1 MNPGA
6 KVFQRSSDIRTVKKK
21 CNIFVRNVAFFS
33 ISILLDLKQNGQ
45 TLRILLFENYT
56 MKNFSLEIDLPNFFD
71 IIVLYRNILT
81 GIEVTSIETKG
92 GFYITQIKQ
101 LQDRIFERLLL
112 DNGIEISGGQ
122 GRILFIL
129 WKTDNLTIS
138 EISEKTSLAKN
149 TVSVVI
155 NGMVNK
161 GIVERN
167 INPHNRRQTIVSLT
181 EYAKSLQE
189 KYELVSQQMNALFY
203 QGFSEEELREFER
216 YLARIL
222 KTLTDNLHTDK

>member
-1 MNPGA
+1 MI
-6 KVFQRSSDIRTVKKK
+6 FQ
-21 CNIFVRNVAFFS
+21 N
-33 ISILLDLKQNGQ
+33 
-45 TLRILLFENYT
+45 
-56 MKNFSLEIDLPNFFD
+56 
-71 IIVLYRNILT
+71 
-81 GIEVTSIETKG
+81 
-92 GFYITQIKQ
+92 
-101 LQDRIFERLLL
+101 RIFERLLL
-112 DNGIEISGGQ
+112 ENGIEISGGP

-167 INPHNRRQTIVSLT
+167 INSQNRRQTIVSLT

-189 KYELVSQQMNALFY
+189 KYEMVSGQMNILLY
-203 QGFSEEELREFER
+203 QGFSMEIVFILQRIHP
-216 YLARIL
+216 LCARNSL
-222 KTLTDNLHTDK
+222 

>member
-1 MNPGA
+1 M
-6 KVFQRSSDIRTVKKK
+6 IY
-21 CNIFVRNVAFFS
+21 
-33 ISILLDLKQNGQ
+33 L
-45 TLRILLFENYT
+45 
-56 MKNFSLEIDLPNFFD
+56 
-71 IIVLYRNILT
+71 
-81 GIEVTSIETKG
+81 ETKG

-112 DNGIEISGGQ
+112 ENGIQISGGQ

-167 INPHNRRQTIVSLT
+167 INPHNRRQMIVSLT
-181 EYAKSLQE
+181 GYAKSLQE
-189 KYELVSQQMNALFY
+189 KYEMVSQQMNVLFY
-203 QGFSEEELREFER
+203 QGFSEEEQRQFER

-222 KTLTDNLHTDK
+222 KTLIENLHTN

>member
-1 MNPGA
+1 M
-6 KVFQRSSDIRTVKKK
+6 
-21 CNIFVRNVAFFS
+21 
-33 ISILLDLKQNGQ
+33 
-45 TLRILLFENYT
+45 
-56 MKNFSLEIDLPNFFD
+56 
-71 IIVLYRNILT
+71 
-81 GIEVTSIETKG
+81 ETKG

-112 DNGIEISGGQ
+112 ENGIEISGGQ

-138 EISEKTSLAKN
+138 EISEKISLAKN

-167 INPHNRRQTIVSLT
+167 INPQNRRQTIVSLT
-181 EYAKSLQE
+181 EYAKSLQV
-189 KYELVSQQMNALFY
+189 KYEAVSQQMNMLFY
-203 QGFSEEELREFER
+203 RGFSEKEQKQFEQ

-222 KTLTDNLHTDK
+222 DTLIENLHTSK

>member
-1 MNPGA
+1 M
-6 KVFQRSSDIRTVKKK
+6 IY
-21 CNIFVRNVAFFS
+21 
-33 ISILLDLKQNGQ
+33 L
-45 TLRILLFENYT
+45 
-56 MKNFSLEIDLPNFFD
+56 
-71 IIVLYRNILT
+71 
-81 GIEVTSIETKG
+81 ETKG

-112 DNGIEISGGQ
+112 ENDIEISGGQ

-167 INPHNRRQTIVSLT
+167 INPHNRRQMIVSLT

-189 KYELVSQQMNALFY
+189 KYEKVSQQMNVLFY
-203 QGFSEEELREFER
+203 QGFSEEEQRQFER

-222 KTLTDNLHTDK
+222 KTLIENLHTN

>member
-1 MNPGA
+1 MI
-6 KVFQRSSDIRTVKKK
+6 FQSS
-21 CNIFVRNVAFFS
+21 FS
-33 ISILLDLKQNGQ
+33 
-45 TLRILLFENYT
+45 
-56 MKNFSLEIDLPNFFD
+56 
-71 IIVLYRNILT
+71 IIVLYRNVPIR
-81 GIEVTSIETKG
+81 IEVICLETKG

-112 DNGIEISGGQ
+112 ENGIEISGGQ

-138 EISEKTSLAKN
+138 EISDKTSLAKN

-167 INPHNRRQTIVSLT
+167 INPHNRRQMIVSLT

-189 KYELVSQQMNALFY
+189 KYEMVSQQMNVLFY
-203 QGFSEEELREFER
+203 QGFSEEEQKQFEQ

-222 KTLTDNLHTDK
+222 ETLIENLHTNE